1 MEEDLGEENPSE
13 ECYIYRGFESGYLL
27 CGLRQRER
35 ICTQILIDMEFF
47 LRANDSLTSSKGQI
61 YIQVLCCIGATTFEL
76 YLEVSFKV
84 ANGVEN

>member
-35 ICTQILIDMEFF
+35 ICTQILIDMECFF
-47 LRANDSLTSSKGQI
+47 KGVCVMWGSKDM
-61 YIQVLCCIGATTFEL
+61 
-76 YLEVSFKV
+76 
-84 ANGVEN
+84 